1 MEIMLSEIQ
10 QKDVWDG
17 WLGSEARSL
26 YFAELCNRYSRVQ
39 RRITW
44 GLLAASSGATATVLT
59 GLPDWFRFLLPLA
72 TAGLSLWSL
81 VENNSKTA
89 TDCSD
94 VHFRW
99 SKLATEY
106 KALWDDMYSTDAQ
119 KRLSDLLLKE
129 AEISKTCNPLP
140 NRTEDLRKWQRYVVE
155 QHGLTAII

>member
-1 MEIMLSEIQ
+1 MDITLSEIQ

-89 TDCSD
+89 TDTRTFTFGGAS
-94 VHFRW
+94 W
-99 SKLATEY
+99 
-106 KALWDDMYSTDAQ
+106 
-119 KRLSDLLLKE
+119 RLSTRRCGM
-129 AEISKTCNPLP
+129 TCIPQMRGRDCP
-140 NRTEDLRKWQRYVVE
+140 TYS
-155 QHGLTAII
+155 